1 MNRIDEAMHACRL
14 CPRMC
19 GADRLHGKIGYCGEK
34 AAIVAARAALHR
46 WEEPCI
52 SGTGGSG
59 TVFLSGCTLRCV
71 FCQNR
76 EIAAGHSGREI
87 SLDRL
92 AEIFLELQEK
102 GAHNINL
109 VTPTHYSVCLAEALK
124 KARANGLTIPVIYN
138 TSGYERPEI
147 LREMEPYID
156 IYMPDFKYIDA
167 ETAAKYSHAADY
179 FEVAKAALAEMVH
192 QQPQPIWDENGM
204 LTKGVLVRHLVLP
217 GHTGESIRILQYLH
231 EIYGESIILSIM
243 NQYTPLEGVELPR
256 EISRKLTRGEY
267 KRVVNAACRM
277 GITQAYI
284 QEGETAKESFIP
296 PFSGEG
302 L

>member
-1 MNRIDEAMHACRL
+1 
-14 CPRMC
+14 MC
-19 GADRLHGKIGYCGEK
+19 GADRLMEKLVYCGEK

-46 WEEPCI
+46 WEEPA
-52 SGTGGSG
+52 SPARAAPE
-59 TVFLSGCTLRCV
+59 LSSCPAARALRLR
-71 FCQNR
+71 QNR

-167 ETAAKYSHAADY
+167 ETAGKI
-179 FEVAKAALAEMVH
+179 F
-192 QQPQPIWDENGM
+192 PCG
-204 LTKGVLVRHLVLP
+204 G
-217 GHTGESIRILQYLH
+217 
-231 EIYGESIILSIM
+231 
-243 NQYTPLEGVELPR
+243 
-256 EISRKLTRGEY
+256 
-267 KRVVNAACRM
+267 
-277 GITQAYI
+277 
-284 QEGETAKESFIP
+284 
-296 PFSGEG
+296 
-302 L
+302 

>member
-1 MNRIDEAMHACRL
+1 MNRIEEAMSACRL

-19 GADRLHGKIGYCGEK
+19 GADRLHGKAGYCGEK

-124 KARANGLTIPVIYN
+124 KARANGLTIPVVYN

-167 ETAAKYSHAADY
+167 ETAAKYSRAADY
-179 FEVAKAALAEMVH
+179 FEVAKAALAEMVR
-192 QQPQPIWDENGM
+192 QQPQPVWDENGM

-231 EIYGESIILSIM
+231 ETYGDSIILSIM

-277 GITQAYI
+277 GIEQAYI

>member
-1 MNRIDEAMHACRL
+1 MEKLVIAERKQPLWRHGRL
-14 CPRMC
+14 SIGGKNPASPARVAPELSSCP
-19 GADRLHGKIGYCGEK
+19 
-34 AAIVAARAALHR
+34 AARCAA
-46 WEEPCI
+46 
-52 SGTGGSG
+52 S
-59 TVFLSGCTLRCV
+59 

-192 QQPQPIWDENGM
+192 QQPQPVWDENGM

>member
-1 MNRIDEAMHACRL
+1 MNRIEEAMHACRL

-19 GADRLHGKIGYCGEK
+19 GVDRLHGKIGYCGEK
-34 AAIVAARAALHR
+34 AVIVAARAALHR

-192 QQPQPIWDENGM
+192 QQPQPVWDENGM

-231 EIYGESIILSIM
+231 EIRGIHHSEYHESVHATGRCGASQRNFQKINARRVQKSGKCRLPHGNHTGLYSGRR
-243 NQYTPLEGVELPR
+243 NRQRELY
-256 EISRKLTRGEY
+256 STFFG
-267 KRVVNAACRM
+267 
-277 GITQAYI
+277 
-284 QEGETAKESFIP
+284 
-296 PFSGEG
+296 
-302 L
+302 

>member
-1 MNRIDEAMHACRL
+1 MNRIEEAMHACRL

-59 TVFLSGCTLRCV
+59 TVFLSGCTLRASSA
-71 FCQNR
+71 R
-76 EIAAGHSGREI
+76 TGRSRPDTAAGRFRWIAWRKSFWSCRRKARTI
-87 SLDRL
+87 
-92 AEIFLELQEK
+92 
-102 GAHNINL
+102 INL

-167 ETAAKYSHAADY
+167 ETAGKI
-179 FEVAKAALAEMVH
+179 F
-192 QQPQPIWDENGM
+192 PCG
-204 LTKGVLVRHLVLP
+204 
-217 GHTGESIRILQYLH
+217 
-231 EIYGESIILSIM
+231 
-243 NQYTPLEGVELPR
+243 
-256 EISRKLTRGEY
+256 
-267 KRVVNAACRM
+267 
-277 GITQAYI
+277 
-284 QEGETAKESFIP
+284 
-296 PFSGEG
+296 G
-302 L
+302 LF

>member
-1 MNRIDEAMHACRL
+1 M
-14 CPRMC
+14 
-19 GADRLHGKIGYCGEK
+19 
-34 AAIVAARAALHR
+34 
-46 WEEPCI
+46 
-52 SGTGGSG
+52 
-59 TVFLSGCTLRCV
+59 
-71 FCQNR
+71 Q
-76 EIAAGHSGREI
+76 
-87 SLDRL
+87 
-92 AEIFLELQEK
+92 
-102 GAHNINL
+102 
-109 VTPTHYSVCLAEALK
+109 
-124 KARANGLTIPVIYN
+124 
-138 TSGYERPEI
+138 
-147 LREMEPYID
+147 
-156 IYMPDFKYIDA
+156 
-167 ETAAKYSHAADY
+167 ETAAKYSHATDY

-204 LTKGVLVRHLVLP
+204 FLKRCAGCAHLVLP

-256 EISRKLTRGEY
+256 KISRKLTRGEY